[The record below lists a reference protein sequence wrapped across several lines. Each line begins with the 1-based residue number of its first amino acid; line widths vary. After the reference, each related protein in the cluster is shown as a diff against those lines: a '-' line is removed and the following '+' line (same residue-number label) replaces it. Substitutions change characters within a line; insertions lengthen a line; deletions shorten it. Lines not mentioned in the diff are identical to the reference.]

1 MKRFL
6 ILFLTI
12 VSFPVFSQT
21 TSEIFDYKAI
31 TFYGLDFTAAKCIGI
46 SEFPGGKE
54 MINDYFPAWNDLFM
68 VGKKRIRIG
77 KPYKKKDVE
86 YDTLIYA
93 LNREMD
99 PGELIIEGTYSL
111 KKSQIEK
118 LTEKF
123 ADTEKAG
130 IGLVYIVE
138 SLNANADYASI
149 WIAFFRNSDGALL
162 LAEPIRSSGKGK
174 FFGEYWENAILR
186 VYMESALQY
195 KTWYK
200 LYH

>member
-1 MKRFL
+1 MKRFFVL
-6 ILFLTI
+6 LLT
-12 VSFPVFSQT
+12 VLGLQVYSQT
-21 TSEIFDYKAI
+21 TSEIFDYKAV

-46 SEFPGGKE
+46 AEFPGGEE
-54 MINDYFPAWNDLFM
+54 MITNYFPAWNDLFM

-77 KPYKKKDVE
+77 KPYKKKEVE

-93 LNREMD
+93 LNREID
-99 PGELIIEGTYSL
+99 PGDLIVDGSYSL
-111 KKSQIEK
+111 KKSQIDK
-118 LTEKF
+118 LTKKF

-149 WIAFFRNSDGALL
+149 WITFFRNSDGTLL

-174 FFGEYWENAILR
+174 IFGEYWENAILR
-186 VYMESALQY
+186 IYIESALEY